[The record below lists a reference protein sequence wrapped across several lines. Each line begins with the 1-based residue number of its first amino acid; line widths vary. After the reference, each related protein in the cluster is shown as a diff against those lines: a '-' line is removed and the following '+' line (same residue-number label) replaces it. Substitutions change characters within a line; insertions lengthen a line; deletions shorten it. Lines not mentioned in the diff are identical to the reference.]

1 MTPDKP
7 RHPAGMLRT
16 GMIACRH
23 CDMLQRT
30 VPLTRHTTAVCARC
44 GSSLYRGER
53 TTLNAMLALALASAV
68 LLIVS
73 NLFPIADLSA
83 QGIQSSTTLWGTGVA
98 LYDQGRALVGAMVL
112 VTTILVPSLE
122 IALLLYLLLPLRAGI
137 VAPGLRAAF
146 RMLIAIHPW
155 GMMEVFM
162 LGIAVT
168 LVKLADL
175 ATVVPG
181 IAMWS
186 YVALIGTFTA
196 ITASFSTQAFWSWVE
211 QAGTGRMSSAVAEAA

>member
-1 MTPDKP
+1 MTPDNPP
-7 RHPAGMLRT
+7 RHRNTAHA

-23 CDMLQRT
+23 CDLLQRT

-44 GSSLYRGER
+44 GSRLYRGER
-53 TTLNAMLALALASAV
+53 TSLDAMLALALASAV
-68 LLIVS
+68 LIIVS

-83 QGIQSSTTLWGTGVA
+83 QGIQSSTTLFGTALA
-98 LYDQGRALVGAMVL
+98 LYDQGRALVAAMVL
-112 VTTILVPSLE
+112 VTTILVPAAE
-122 IALLLYLLLPLRAGI
+122 IAILLYLLLPLRAGI
-137 VAPGLRAAF
+137 VPPGLRAAF
-146 RMLIAIHPW
+146 RALMAVHPW
-155 GMMEVFM
+155 SMMEVFM

-186 YVALIGTFTA
+186 YVALIGTFTG
-196 ITASFSTQAFWSWVE
+196 ITASFSTQAFWSWVDL
-211 QAGTGRMSSAVAEAA
+211 ARADRRHARLAEAA